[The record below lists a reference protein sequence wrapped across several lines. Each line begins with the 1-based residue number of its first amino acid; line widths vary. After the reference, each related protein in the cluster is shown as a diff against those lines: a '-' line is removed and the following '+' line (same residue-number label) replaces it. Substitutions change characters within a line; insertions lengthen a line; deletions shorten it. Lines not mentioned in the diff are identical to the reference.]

1 MGLGCAT
8 KPPPRYVIE
17 SDLGGYH
24 YRRYQKVVDIELPVP
39 ENPAVGHTATY
50 VREDDPVQ
58 VVPVF
63 VTHYEHAAG
72 LTESVRQRLRALDEY
87 TLDVDKLDRENVWSL
102 RGESGDV
109 WMLWVSGRQLVK
121 IGAPDGAPRVPSSL
135 AEAYLEF
142 YPSDLDRKG
151 RVKRRADSAGPA
163 AVVAGP
169 RHRRDDAT
177 P

>member
-1 MGLGCAT
+1 MCLGCVP

-24 YRRYQKVVDIELPVP
+24 YRRYQKVLDIELPMP

-50 VREDDPVQ
+50 VRAGDPHE

-63 VTHYEHAAG
+63 VTEYEHATG
-72 LTESVRQRLRALDEY
+72 LTESVRQRLRALEEY
-87 TLDVDKLDRENVWSL
+87 TLDVDKVHRENVWRL

-109 WMLWVSGRQLVK
+109 WLLWVSGRQLVK
-121 IGAPDGAPRVPSSL
+121 IGAPDGAPRVPPQL

-151 RVKRRADSAGPA
+151 HVKRSADSAGPA
-163 AVVAGP
+163 AKTDTAQAK
-169 RHRRDDAT
+169 RRNDF
-177 P
+177 